1 MTRYIFLHIMLTTNK
16 NLEICILN
24 VKMMY
29 TSALNG
35 DYYPEDSRYMPLTTD
50 SPTQIIP
57 DKLKD
62 FRIKTDKP
70 HYLL

>member
-1 MTRYIFLHIMLTTNK
+1 MK
-16 NLEICILN
+16 
-24 VKMMY
+24 Y

-35 DYYPEDSRYMPLTTD
+35 DYYPEDSRYRYLTTD

-62 FRIKTDKP
+62 IRTKTAKQ